1 MATNITLNKSITS
14 ASAVS
19 GLWSLTLSDV
29 NGILEGMKAEVSG
42 FMTAAYNVASVT
54 VLSVNTTTKVVTY
67 QHANTTV
74 SAFSPDANFHLQ
86 VSWIDNAYV
95 IDMLGFTPTGDDLD
109 YLTADVD
116 AANDFAFRKRKEA
129 GYDPHPAYPAGSDVR
144 LGTGLY
150 AMLLY
155 RERGTSGDQYAGYTG
170 MGQFDRP
177 VSLGRVMQLLGCG
190 RAKLA

>member
-29 NGILEGMKAEVSG
+29 NGILVGSRAEVGG
-42 FMTAAYNVASVT
+42 FMNPAYNVANVT

-74 SAFSPDANFHLQ
+74 SAFNPDANFHLQ
-86 VSWIDNAYV
+86 VTWVDVAFV
-95 IDMLGFTPTGDDLD
+95 ADMLGFTPTGDDLD
-109 YLTADVD
+109 YLNADVD
-116 AANDFAFRKRKEA
+116 AANDFCFRKRKEA

-150 AMLLY
+150 AMMLY
-155 RERGTSGDQYAGYTG
+155 RERGTSGDSYASFNS

-177 VSLGRVMQLLGCG
+177 ISLARVMQLLGCG
-190 RAKLA
+190 RAQVA